1 MTLKQARQAL
11 TFNGLNVM
19 SAYISIID
27 ALEEAIE
34 AAHPDMDMERVEALA
49 EKLADLVAE

>member
-1 MTLKQARQAL
+1 MTVKQARQAL
-11 TFNGLNVM
+11 TDNGLNAM

-34 AAHPDMDMERVEALA
+34 AANPGMTDKAVEALA
-49 EKLADLVAE
+49 EKLADMVAE